1 MSSGRR
7 FDDERKLNKKK
18 VVGAIIAIVVLVMVI
33 VSMKKLLD
41 PKEEKA
47 ITSQVYYFSAY
58 SNDKWGVINSSGS
71 EVIPFEYDEM
81 IIVPDSKKDIFIT
94 MTDVDLE
101 AGTYKTK
108 VFNKN
113 NDVLF
118 KEYDAVEAIDNY
130 DTAQN
135 IWYEEN
141 VLRVKK
147 DGKYGLINF
156 NGAKL
161 LDTKY
166 DDIYSLKGTKNS
178 LIIVSGENIG
188 LASNVG
194 DVIVPA
200 EYKNISSIG
209 NDYRNGYIVTD
220 ANGKQGL
227 IGEDKKTILE
237 TKYDEVKPIV
247 GNGMHVAKEDG
258 VLKILDEA
266 NVVILDSDFDD
277 VVQIS
282 GENLILKRGENVGVL
297 TVAKEEKI
305 PFEYQNLKDI
315 GNNHF
320 IAKKEGKYGV
330 IDAAGATVL
339 DFKFSYIKQRKDADF
354 IEAETD
360 GIQTE
365 IYDKDMALKL
375 TGIVSS
381 VNVDKGYIYI
391 RVGQEQKYYNF
402 KFEEKQAVDFFPNH
416 TLFLSKKD
424 GKYGY
429 TNAKGE
435 LVVDYIYDDAKEQN
449 EYGYCSVKK
458 GSVWGALNS
467 VGNVAIKPS
476 VNMDS
481 YLLIDFIGTWHLAE
495 DLNLY
500 YYEK

>member
-7 FDDERKLNKKK
+7 FNDERKLNKKK
-18 VVGAIIAIVVLVMVI
+18 VVGTIIAIVVLVMVI
-33 VSMKKLLD
+33 ISMKKLLD
-41 PKEEKA
+41 PKEEKQL
-47 ITSQVYYFSAY
+47 TSQVYYFAAH
-58 SNDKWGVINSSGS
+58 SNNKWGVINSTGT
-71 EVIPFEYDEM
+71 EVIPFEYEEM
-81 IIVPDSKKDIFIT
+81 ITVPDSKKDIFIT
-94 MTDVDLE
+94 MVDVDLE

-108 VFNKN
+108 IFNKN
-113 NDVLF
+113 NEVLF

-130 DTAQN
+130 DSAQN
-135 IWYEEN
+135 LWYEEN

-178 LIIVSGENIG
+178 LILVEGENIG

-194 DVIVPA
+194 DIIVPTQ
-200 EYKNISSIG
+200 YKNISAIG
-209 NDYRNGYIVTD
+209 NDYRNGYIVTNAD
-220 ANGKQGL
+220 GKQGL
-227 IGEDKKTILE
+227 IGEDKKIVLE
-237 TKYDEVKPIV
+237 AKYDEVRPIA
-247 GNGMHVAKEDG
+247 GNEMHVVKEDDT
-258 VLKILDEA
+258 LKILDETNA
-266 NVVILDSDFDD
+266 TILDSDFDD
-277 VVQIS
+277 VIQIS
-282 GENLILKRGENVGVL
+282 GENLILKRGDNVGVL
-297 TVAKEEKI
+297 TIQKEEKI
-305 PFEYQNLKDI
+305 PFEYQDLKDI

-320 IAKKEGKYGV
+320 IAKKEDKYGV
-330 IDAAGATVL
+330 IDGEGKTVL
-339 DFKFSYIKQRKDADF
+339 EFKFTYIKQRKDADF
-354 IEAETD
+354 IEADID
-360 GIQTE
+360 GIKTE
-365 IYDKDMALKL
+365 IYDKDMELKL
-375 TGIVSS
+375 TGIVSN

-391 RVGQEQKYYNF
+391 RIGEEQKYYNF

-435 LVVDYIYDDAKEQN
+435 LVVDYTYDDAKEQN

-467 VGNVAIKPS
+467 VGNVALKPS
-476 VNMDS
+476 VNLDS
-481 YLLIDFIGTWHLAE
+481 NLLIDFIGTWHLAE